1 MSRAVSLPA
10 AIAVRLILEGKLTA
24 TGVQM
29 PLRSEIYEPILESL
43 GKLGFNFR
51 HQTIPA

>member
-10 AIAVRLILEGKLTA
+10 ATATRLILEGKLDL

-29 PLRSEIYEPILESL
+29 PLRPEIYKPILESL

-51 HQTIPA
+51 HQTIPV